1 MAYQDQYFKHAD
13 GQYESAL
20 DSDRTGKRKQA
31 TSFSYEWLE
40 KQVKFVLVEVLPR
53 LVKFLVLCTQFYAV
67 EFVKLFLPAQ
77 RKSIRG
83 QLVLVTGGGNGLG
96 KALCERFA
104 REGCNVAVADID
116 LIAAQRTANEIM
128 QQNPA
133 VKAEAFKVDVADHKS
148 VGQLRKNIEASLGP
162 VDILVNNAG
171 LLAMLSLSEGTP
183 EDVQRILGVN
193 LMSHFW
199 TIREFKPSMV
209 KQRRGHIV
217 AISSVLGVLP
227 SARTIC
233 YCSTKFGV
241 RGLMA
246 SLNEEFYMDGLE
258 NDIYTTCVFPTGIIT
273 RKQFVDFM
281 KHDLGLQIPWHSPD
295 YVANVVVEGV
305 LENKTEIVPS
315 TALVKLAIRY
325 FDILPRSMLRIATT
339 ALVGKIP
346 PLTPKTK

>member
-20 DSDRTGKRKQA
+20 ASDRASKRKQA
-31 TSFSYEWLE
+31 PFSYERLE
-40 KQVKFVLVEVLPR
+40 KQVKFVLVEILPK

-67 EFVKLFLPAQ
+67 KFVKLFLPAQ

-116 LIAAQRTANEIM
+116 LIAAQKTAKEIM
-128 QQNPA
+128 LQNPA
-133 VKAEAFKVDVADHKS
+133 VKADAFKVDVADHKS
-148 VGQLRKNIEASLGP
+148 VGQLRKDIEASLGP
-162 VDILVNNAG
+162 VDVLVNNAG

-193 LMSHFW
+193 LVSHFW

-209 KQRRGHIV
+209 KRRRGHIV

-246 SLNEEFYMDGLE
+246 SLNEELYADGLE
-258 NDIYTTCVFPTGIIT
+258 KDIYATCVFPAGIIT

-281 KHDLGLQIPWHSPD
+281 KRDLGLQIPWHTPE
-295 YVANVVVEGV
+295 YVANVIVEGV
-305 LENKTEIVPS
+305 LANKTEIVPS
-315 TALVKLAIRY
+315 TTLVRWLIRY
-325 FDILPRSMLRIATT
+325 FDVLPRSMLRLATNV
-339 ALVGKIP
+339 LVGKIP
-346 PLTPKTK
+346 PLTPKTE

>member
-1 MAYQDQYFKHAD
+1 MAYREQYFKHAD
-13 GQYESAL
+13 GQYEPAL
-20 DSDRTGKRKQA
+20 DSDRAKNRKQA
-31 TSFSYEWLE
+31 SFSYERFE
-40 KQVKFVLVEVLPR
+40 KQVKFVLVEIVPKL
-53 LVKFLVLCTQFYAV
+53 LKLIVLCIQFYSV
-67 EFVKLFLPAQ
+67 KFVKLFLPAQ
-77 RKSIRG
+77 RKSLRG

-116 LIAAQRTANEIM
+116 MIAAQRTANDIM
-128 QQNPA
+128 RQNPA
-133 VKAEAFKVDVADHKS
+133 VKADAFKVDVADHKS
-148 VGQLRKNIEASLGP
+148 VGQLRQDVEASLGT
-162 VDILVNNAG
+162 VDVLVNNAG

-183 EDVQRILGVN
+183 EDVQRIMGVN

-199 TIREFKPSMV
+199 TIREFKTGMV
-209 KQRRGHIV
+209 KRRRGHIV

-246 SLNEEFYMDGLE
+246 SLNEELFMDGLE
-258 NDIYTTCVFPTGIIT
+258 NDIHTSCVFPAGIIT

-281 KHDLGLQIPWHSPD
+281 KKDLGLQIPWHTPE

-315 TALVKLAIRY
+315 TALVRLAIRY
-325 FDILPRSMLRIATT
+325 FDVLPRSLLRIGTT
-339 ALVGKIP
+339 VLVGKIP
-346 PLTPKTK
+346 PLTPKAK